1 MEGSLTQLGKLAPGG
16 YELRREV
23 VLHHQ
28 RRRILDAVV
37 ELVAERGYRD
47 VSVAAIIKRA
57 GVAKLKF
64 YELFSSK
71 QDAFL
76 AAFDAGLEEAEAV
89 VVEACAPIADPAG
102 RVEAGVGALLAF
114 CAERP
119 ALARALIVEAPAL
132 GPELGGRPER
142 ALAAFAPLLVG
153 ARETLGEEDLPA
165 DLEQTVLAGLYG
177 LLYEALLTGKPKR
190 IGQLRPA
197 LVEFALLPFR
207 GPAAA

>member
-1 MEGSLTQLGKLAPGG
+1 MEGPLTQLGKLAPGG
-16 YELRREV
+16 HELRREV

-76 AAFDAGLEEAEAV
+76 AAVDAGLEEV
-89 VVEACAPIADPAG
+89 VTTVTEACAPPVEPAE
-102 RVEAGVGALLAF
+102 RIEAGIGALLAF
-114 CAERP
+114 CVEHP
-119 ALARALIVEAPAL
+119 ALARALIVEAPVL
-132 GPELGGRPER
+132 GPDLGERPQR
-142 ALAAFAPLLVG
+142 ALDAFAPLLAD
-153 ARETLGEEDLPA
+153 AREAGEGELPA
-165 DLEQTVLAGLYG
+165 DLEQTVVAGLYG
-177 LLYEALLTGKPKR
+177 LLYEALLAGKPKR

-207 GPAAA
+207 GPRAV

>member
-1 MEGSLTQLGKLAPGG
+1 MEAPLSQLGKLDPGG
-16 YELRREV
+16 HELRREV

-37 ELVAERGYRD
+37 ELVAERGYRG

-76 AAFDAGLEEAEAV
+76 AAFDAGLEEVAEAV
-89 VVEACAPIADPAG
+89 GETCAPIAEPAG

-114 CAERP
+114 CAEHP
-119 ALARALIVEAPAL
+119 ALARALIIEAPAL
-132 GPELGGRPER
+132 GPELGER
-142 ALAAFAPLLVG
+142 AQRALDVFASLLVG
-153 ARETLGEEDLPA
+153 AREAAGEADLPA

>member
-1 MEGSLTQLGKLAPGG
+1 MEGSRIQLGKLVPGG
-16 YELRREV
+16 HELRREV

-64 YELFSSK
+64 YELFDSK

-76 AAFDAGLEEAEAV
+76 AAIDAGLEEAEEAV
-89 VVEACAPIADPAG
+89 EEACAPVADPAG
-102 RVEAGVGALLAF
+102 RVDAGVDALLAF

-119 ALARALIVEAPAL
+119 ALARALIVEAPVL
-132 GPELGGRPER
+132 GPELGGRPQR
-142 ALAAFAPLLVG
+142 ALDAFAPLLARVREAVG
-153 ARETLGEEDLPA
+153 EQDLPA

-190 IGQLRPA
+190 IRQLRPA
-197 LVEFALLPFR
+197 LVEFALLLFR
-207 GPAAA
+207 GPAVA